1 MILAAL
7 YGQAL
12 ETQPVAQREEVLM
25 RNGWILMAA
34 ALLAAAP
41 AAEAQRAQHTAPR
54 DTGLI
59 LGSVQAAIR
68 TPVRR
73 MENMAVTVDLS
84 DRRLYVTSGTTLVR
98 EYMVSVGEEG
108 SFDTPDGQ
116 FTIQRMIW
124 NPSWTPPPSAWA
136 RDKKYE
142 APGSPGN
149 PMGRVKMF
157 FREPDYYIHGTGL
170 TSSLGNARSHG
181 CIRMRNIDAVE
192 LARILM
198 INGGADRPLE
208 WYEQTLAE
216 AGTSRNVT
224 LSRPVTVRVRA

>member
-1 MILAAL
+1 
-7 YGQAL
+7 
-12 ETQPVAQREEVLM
+12 M
-25 RNGWILMAA
+25 RNRWIWMAA

-41 AAEAQRAQHTAPR
+41 AAQAQQAQHTVPR

-59 LGSVQAAIR
+59 LGSIHAAIR
-68 TPVRR
+68 TPVQR
-73 MENMAVTVDLS
+73 MENMAVIVDVS
-84 DRRLYVTSGTTLVR
+84 DRRLYVTSGTTVVR
-98 EYMVSVGEEG
+98 EYMISVGDEG
-108 SFDTPDGQ
+108 YDTPSGQ

-124 NPSWTPPPSAWA
+124 NPSWTPPPAGWA
-136 RDKKYE
+136 RHKEFE

-208 WYEQTLAE
+208 WFEQTLE
-216 AGTSRNVT
+216 NAGTSRNVT
-224 LSRPVTVRVRA
+224 LPRPVAVRVRA

>member
-1 MILAAL
+1 
-7 YGQAL
+7 
-12 ETQPVAQREEVLM
+12 M
-25 RNGWILMAA
+25 RNRWLLMAA

-41 AAEAQRAQHTAPR
+41 GTAQAQRAQSTAPR

-59 LGSVQAAIR
+59 LGSVEAAIR

-73 MENMAVTVDLS
+73 MENLAVTVDLS
-84 DRRLYVTSGTTLVR
+84 DRRLYVTSGDQVVR

-108 SFDTPDGQ
+108 YDTPNGQ

-136 RDKKYE
+136 RDKKPE

-170 TSSLGNARSHG
+170 TSSLGSARSHG

-208 WYEQTLAE
+208 WYEETLGNA
-216 AGTSRNVT
+216 TRSREVT
-224 LSRPVTVRVRA
+224 LSRPVTIRVRA

>member
-1 MILAAL
+1 
-7 YGQAL
+7 
-12 ETQPVAQREEVLM
+12 M
-25 RNGWILMAA
+25 RNRWFLMVAA
-34 ALLAAAP
+34 VLAAAP
-41 AAEAQRAQHTAPR
+41 QMAQAQRPQHTAPR

-59 LGSVQAAIR
+59 LGSIEAAIR

-73 MENMAVTVDLS
+73 MENLAVTVDLS
-84 DRRLYVTSGTTLVR
+84 DRRLYVTSGDRLVR

-108 SFDTPDGQ
+108 YDTPNGQ
-116 FTIQRMIW
+116 FTIRRMIW

-136 RDKKYE
+136 RDKKPE

-170 TSSLGNARSHG
+170 TSSLGSARSHG

-198 INGGADRPLE
+198 INGGADRPQE
-208 WYEQTLAE
+208 WYQETLDA
-216 AGTSRNVT
+216 ATTSREVT
-224 LSRPVTVRVRA
+224 LTRPITVRVRA